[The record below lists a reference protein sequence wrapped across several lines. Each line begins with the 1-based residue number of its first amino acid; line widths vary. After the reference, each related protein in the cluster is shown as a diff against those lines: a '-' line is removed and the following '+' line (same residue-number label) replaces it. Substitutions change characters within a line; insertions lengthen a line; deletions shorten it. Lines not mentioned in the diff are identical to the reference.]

1 MGDLPGLRV
10 AVKKAQYSVLQ
21 NVVSPTGVSLKI
33 SRLVVVVRPCRAE
46 HRFISMFQDLIQSIK
61 TGTFK
66 LYV

>member
-33 SRLVVVVRPCRAE
+33 SRLGVVSDHAE
-46 HRFISMFQDLIQSIK
+46 QNIGSFLC
-61 TGTFK
+61 FK
-66 LYV
+66 I